1 MRKDSVRYT
10 LFENIKYVIAGIRKW
25 QPLVLPLTVLHG
37 ITEGLSVFVWL
48 YAVKWIIEIFQNEG
62 SAEDK
67 VRQVLMLVVLTSVIE
82 LVMLVLS
89 NLSDKGAEGRMHE
102 VEYRYAL
109 FWATKVWTMPY
120 PMHENPEVQNAVFKA
135 RRAINNNGN
144 GMAGIQYWGNQ
155 VLPQVIKAV
164 TALALL
170 CFVNPWMVL
179 LILIISYIRFDLVNR
194 ASVYEKELCENQVVK
209 EQMASDKFQA
219 DTADFAFGKDIR
231 LFQMQGPLYRLL
243 QRYTE
248 LLNKQAKAA
257 QNKYARNYV
266 IGDILELIQESITY
280 SLLFYMVLNTRM
292 SVADFTLYLG
302 SVHSAATALNDIFE
316 KIIRI
321 NKESLHINDFRDF
334 IESDEQG
341 VPAGKSNFKKDFQSC
356 EDAYKKGNACIWKR
370 DIGYKFEFDHVSFKY
385 PGADSYALKD
395 LLITLNAGEKLAV
408 VGLNGSGKT
417 TFVKL
422 LCRLYEPTE
431 GHIYLNGKDIAEYE
445 LNDYWELI
453 APVFQEDESFAFSVA
468 QNVTMKNRGA
478 QDRERV
484 HSTIAEVDLQE
495 KVQQLPKGI
504 DTYLYKNLED
514 DGTDFSGGQKQR
526 LMLARALYK
535 ASPVI
540 VLDEPTAA
548 LDAIAEA
555 KSYENFNTMTGGR
568 TCVYISHR
576 LASTKFCDVIAMF
589 EDGHLVEYGDH
600 ASLMEKQGK
609 YADLFR
615 IQAQYYKEEGGE
627 SA

>member
-243 QRYTE
+243 QRYTD

-266 IGDILELIQESITY
+266 
-280 SLLFYMVLNTRM
+280 
-292 SVADFTLYLG
+292 
-302 SVHSAATALNDIFE
+302 
-316 KIIRI
+316 
-321 NKESLHINDFRDF
+321 
-334 IESDEQG
+334 
-341 VPAGKSNFKKDFQSC
+341 
-356 EDAYKKGNACIWKR
+356 GN
-370 DIGYKFEFDHVSFKY
+370 
-385 PGADSYALKD
+385 
-395 LLITLNAGEKLAV
+395 
-408 VGLNGSGKT
+408 
-417 TFVKL
+417 
-422 LCRLYEPTE
+422 
-431 GHIYLNGKDIAEYE
+431 
-445 LNDYWELI
+445 
-453 APVFQEDESFAFSVA
+453 
-468 QNVTMKNRGA
+468 
-478 QDRERV
+478 
-484 HSTIAEVDLQE
+484 
-495 KVQQLPKGI
+495 
-504 DTYLYKNLED
+504 
-514 DGTDFSGGQKQR
+514 
-526 LMLARALYK
+526 
-535 ASPVI
+535 
-540 VLDEPTAA
+540 
-548 LDAIAEA
+548 
-555 KSYENFNTMTGGR
+555 
-568 TCVYISHR
+568 
-576 LASTKFCDVIAMF
+576 
-589 EDGHLVEYGDH
+589 
-600 ASLMEKQGK
+600 
-609 YADLFR
+609 
-615 IQAQYYKEEGGE
+615 
-627 SA
+627 